1 MWLRRVSLATLAGN
15 SAQLLANAPGPPV
28 AITRGMLLVYL
39 PYLAI
44 TTGHVVV
51 EDRSAQV
58 RLADLL
64 ADADSIDSVRANKH
78 EFTFA
83 IERGDTP
90 FEIVATTDLRGVV
103 IEVVARERI
112 AADVDLG
119 TLSWLADTMKQT
131 TAVTRLAVDEDGAV
145 LLTTSDGM
153 RYIAIPGRG
162 SGGNDEVEARWAAD
176 HS

>member
-1 MWLRRVSLATLAGN
+1 MWLRRVSLATLSAN
-15 SAQLLANAPGPPV
+15 SAQLLPNGGGPPV

-39 PYLAI
+39 PYLSS
-44 TTGHVVV
+44 VVPPV

-58 RLADLL
+58 QLADLL
-64 ADADSIDSVRANKH
+64 ADADSIDSVHVDAH
-78 EFTFA
+78 HFTFA

-90 FEIVATTDLRGVV
+90 FEIVATTDRSGVV
-103 IEVVARERI
+103 IDVVSRERM
-112 AADVDLG
+112 AADFSLG
-119 TLSWLADTMKQT
+119 NLSWLADTMKQT

-153 RYIAIPGRG
+153 RYMAIPGRG